1 MDALIGVP
9 LYTLADY
16 EGMGHA
22 PAVLR
27 REGIVGALRAKDLG
41 DVGLPPLKKDVM
53 EGRVKNLRHF
63 KECTSRIYN
72 STRTLQAER
81 LVVVGGECSETVGAM
96 AGAAEAFGEKAGM
109 LWMDAHGD
117 FNTPE
122 TSPSGYIGG
131 MCLAMACGRTPGLGI
146 ELGMNAPPIA
156 EKRLVHVG
164 SRALDEP
171 ELESLSSSPA
181 SLFTSRQVKKSG
193 AGSTAKLAAKHLER
207 SSDWIACH
215 LDLDVIDPAF
225 FPSVNYPT
233 PGGLSLE
240 DVAVIIEGIVAT
252 GKLRVL
258 EVVAYNE
265 SKDRDGS
272 GAKTVVD
279 LVRKVLR

>member
-1 MDALIGVP
+1 MDALIGAPV
-9 LYTLADY
+9 YTLADY

-27 REGIVGALRAKDLG
+27 RKGLVGALHVKDLG
-41 DVGLPPLKKDVM
+41 DVGLPPLRKDVV
-53 EGRVKNLRHF
+53 EGRVKNLSHF
-63 KECTSRIYN
+63 KECTSRIYDR
-72 STRTLQAER
+72 TRTLQAER
-81 LVVVGGECSETVGAM
+81 LVVVGGECSETVGTM
-96 AGAAEAFGEKAGM
+96 AGAAEAFGGKAGM

-117 FNTPE
+117 FNTPQ

-131 MCLAMACGRTPGLGI
+131 MCLAMACGRAPGLGI
-146 ELGMNAPPIA
+146 ELGKNAPPIA
-156 EKRLVHVG
+156 EERLVHVG

-171 ELESLSSSPA
+171 EMESFGSSPA
-181 SLFTSRQVKKSG
+181 TMLAAPQVKKAG
-193 AGSTAKLAAKHLER
+193 AESTAKNIVKHLER
-207 SSDWIACH
+207 SSDWIVCH
-215 LDLDVIDPAF
+215 LDLDVIDPTL
-225 FPSVNYPT
+225 FPSVNYPA
-233 PGGLSLE
+233 PGGLDLE
-240 DVAVIIEGIVAT
+240 DVAVIIEGVVAT